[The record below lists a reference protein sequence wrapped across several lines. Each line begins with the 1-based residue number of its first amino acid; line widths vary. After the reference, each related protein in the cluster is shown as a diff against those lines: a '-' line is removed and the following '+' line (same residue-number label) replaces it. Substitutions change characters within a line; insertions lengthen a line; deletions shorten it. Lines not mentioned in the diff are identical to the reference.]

1 MMLLFGL
8 FFILLLGG
16 VPIAFALLAAGFTHL
31 ALSPRL
37 SMIIGPQ
44 QLADSLNSF
53 PLLAVPF
60 FLLAGTL
67 MNEAGVTANLVR
79 LARSLIGHIRGGLA
93 HTAVL
98 AGVMMAGGSGSGTA
112 DVAALGTVLIPEMKK
127 EGYSAPFAAALTACA
142 GSLAPIIPPSIMF
155 ILYGHLGNVSVGKL
169 FIAGILPGL
178 LFAGGLMAVAYL
190 VAWRRGFGALSRR
203 SSLGEMG
210 RAFVTALLDLMLPVI
225 IMGGII
231 GGVFTPTEAGA
242 VAVLYV
248 LLIGVFVYRTLTL
261 QAIYRAMRD
270 CVIVLGAVML
280 VMATAGLAQFIL
292 ALMQAGNKLAV
303 SLIGFS
309 AEPVV
314 FLALVGCF
322 LLLIGM
328 VLEVTAVLIL
338 VTPILVP
345 ALAQYG
351 IDPVQFGVFLVLALT
366 IGLLTPPVGLS
377 MFVTCA
383 IGKVR
388 VEQYTREV
396 LPFLAFLIALLI
408 AIATVPKLSLWL
420 PELVG

>member
-1 MMLLFGL
+1 
-8 FFILLLGG
+8 
-16 VPIAFALLAAGFTHL
+16 
-31 ALSPRL
+31 
-37 SMIIGPQ
+37 
-44 QLADSLNSF
+44 
-53 PLLAVPF
+53 
-60 FLLAGTL
+60 
-67 MNEAGVTANLVR
+67 
-79 LARSLIGHIRGGLA
+79 
-93 HTAVL
+93 
-98 AGVMMAGGSGSGTA
+98 
-112 DVAALGTVLIPEMKK
+112 
-127 EGYSAPFAAALTACA
+127 
-142 GSLAPIIPPSIMF
+142 
-155 ILYGHLGNVSVGKL
+155 
-169 FIAGILPGL
+169 
-178 LFAGGLMAVAYL
+178 
-190 VAWRRGFGALSRR
+190 
-203 SSLGEMG
+203 
-210 RAFVTALLDLMLPVI
+210 
-225 IMGGII
+225 
-231 GGVFTPTEAGA
+231 
-242 VAVLYV
+242 V